1 MECVICVNLY
11 DHSIHKPY
19 SLTSCPHTYC
29 LECLDKFNKCPQCS
43 IPING
48 KNLNIELLKLIPE
61 SSYDKLKAISLK
73 IFIELNEAKQNLKK
87 KREEKLNTH
96 VAKIESIKQKI
107 SDETTKLINILKEN
121 EKILTDECDLK
132 LNEINSNLDSKEF
145 EDNDLLKTESRNK
158 IEKNELN
165 EDELKQ
171 LNEKIPQSKE
181 ELNKFLNDI
190 EIYEIHFNF
199 TENEIPKN
207 VLSIGKFDKV
217 NNYYL
222 IQLSILFYLN

>member
-1 MECVICVNLY
+1 M
-11 DHSIHKPY
+11 K
-19 SLTSCPHTYC
+19 
-29 LECLDKFNKCPQCS
+29 
-43 IPING
+43 
-48 KNLNIELLKLIPE
+48 

-132 LNEINSNLDSKEF
+132 LNEINSNLDSKKF

-171 LNEKIPQSKE
+171 LNEKIPQLKE

>member
-1 MECVICVNLY
+1 MECVICLNLY

-29 LECLDKFNKCPQCS
+29 LKCLDKCNNCPQCG

-132 LNEINSNLDSKEF
+132 LNEINSNLDSKKF

-171 LNEKIPQSKE
+171 LNEKIPQLKE